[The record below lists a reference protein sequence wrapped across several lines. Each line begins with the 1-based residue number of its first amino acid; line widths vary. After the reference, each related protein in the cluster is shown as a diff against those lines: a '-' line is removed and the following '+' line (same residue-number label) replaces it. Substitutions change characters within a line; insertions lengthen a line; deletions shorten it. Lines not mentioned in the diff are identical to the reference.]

1 MDDRRRSR
9 VSGDIRQ
16 ALMEVIS
23 RDTSD
28 PRLGSILVTRV
39 KVSRDG
45 SHATVFYET
54 AGTGE
59 EREAA
64 VAAVDSATSYLRRNM
79 APMLS
84 LRTVPALS
92 FVHDLSGEQGDRVLG
107 IMRELDDD
115 V

>member
-1 MDDRRRSR
+1 MDERRRSR

-16 ALMEVIS
+16 ALMEVIA

-28 PRLGSILVTRV
+28 PRLRGVLVTRV

-45 SHATVFYET
+45 SHASVFYET
-54 AGTGE
+54 SGTEE

-64 VAAVDSATSYLRRNM
+64 VEAVASAVSYLRRNM
-79 APMLS
+79 ASMLS

-107 IMRELDDD
+107 IMRELGDD